1 VSETPRHRVC
11 GGLFGDI
18 PGFAAACAGHRRG
31 DAVLAEPQRGGD
43 RSRTDGVDADASRA
57 NVLGERLREV
67 QKGDLGGAVID
78 DQRVRQD
85 GFDLAGADDGAGT
98 AVEQVWFCSATLGLK
113 SVAFPSLIG
122 KASFTTTKP
131 VILRVVQVLCLARR
145 DLFSVCL
152 PSLSKKTTMR
162 SKHLHNLDESR

>member
-1 VSETPRHRVC
+1 MGSPGGDESAVDDEVGAGEVAGVVAGQQHDKVGHLFGVSETPRHRVC

-67 QKGDLGGAVID
+67 QKGDLAA
-78 DQRVRQD
+78 
-85 GFDLAGADDGAGT
+85 L
-98 AVEQVWFCSATLGLK
+98 
-113 SVAFPSLIG
+113 
-122 KASFTTTKP
+122 
-131 VILRVVQVLCLARR
+131 
-145 DLFSVCL
+145 
-152 PSLSKKTTMR
+152 
-162 SKHLHNLDESR
+162 